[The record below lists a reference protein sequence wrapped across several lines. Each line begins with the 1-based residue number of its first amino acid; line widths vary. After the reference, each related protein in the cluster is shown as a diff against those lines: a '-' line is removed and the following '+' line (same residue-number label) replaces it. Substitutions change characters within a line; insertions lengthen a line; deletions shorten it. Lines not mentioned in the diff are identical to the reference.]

1 MQNVLI
7 GILGTLVALFVLR
20 GLFFLA
26 WRRRWH
32 RFGHRRGRGWML
44 GRLVARLEATPEQE
58 RLLVAEVEAI
68 RSAVA
73 GLREGFSTSRSG
85 LADALA
91 GDAVDASALE
101 SLFEGE
107 MARAAEVKR
116 AAAAAFARVHA
127 ALDARQRRILSELVR
142 CGPRHAHGRA

>member
-1 MQNVLI
+1 M
-7 GILGTLVALFVLR
+7 
-20 GLFFLA
+20 
-26 WRRRWH
+26 
-32 RFGHRRGRGWML
+32 
-44 GRLVARLEATPEQE
+44 
-58 RLLVAEVEAI
+58 EAI

-73 GLREGFSTSRSG
+73 DLREGFSTSRAG

-101 SLFEGE
+101 SLFERE
-107 MARAAEVKR
+107 MARAAEVKS

-142 CGPRHAHGRA
+142 CGPRHARGRA

>member
-1 MQNVLI
+1 MQNIVI
-7 GILGTLVALFVLR
+7 GVLGTLVALFVLR

-44 GRLVARLEATPEQE
+44 HRIVARLDATPEQE
-58 RLLVAEVEAI
+58 RLLRSEVEAI
-68 RSAVA
+68 RSALA
-73 GLREGFSTSRSG
+73 DLREGFSSSRAE

-91 GDAVDASALE
+91 GDAVEASAIDA
-101 SLFEGE
+101 LFERE
-107 MARAAEVKR
+107 LTRAGEVKK
-116 AAAAAFARVHA
+116 AAVAAFARVHA
-127 ALDARQRRILSELVR
+127 ALDARQRRMLAEMVR